1 MALEDSLKQYFGFNH
16 FRSGQKEVIEALLL
30 KKDVLG
36 VLPTATGKSLCYQLP
51 SYLTPGLTIVVSPLI
66 SLMEDQVSQ
75 LNHQSVQAVALNSQL
90 TFSEKEF
97 VLAHLSEYKF
107 LFVSPEML
115 WQKKILHILK
125 RQKIAFFVIDEAHCV
140 SLWGIDFRPEYRQL
154 GKVKNYLDNP
164 TTLALTATATP
175 FVQDDIAKL
184 LLTKN
189 YEKIQRSVDRKN
201 IALFV
206 RQTEDKFTTLT
217 ELLKKIGGPGI
228 IYCATKKTVEA
239 LYHQLKNEYNIGYYH
254 GGLDGSERS
263 RLQLQFQSN
272 QLDILV
278 ATNAFGMGID
288 KGDIRFV
295 IHFDLPDSIENYVQ
309 EIGRAGRDGK
319 KSQAILLYQ
328 KNDEKIHHYFK
339 QMRQD
344 ERSGFQQLLAEKTNQ
359 AFSELQNKWFDLSQ
373 SIGKEEVLAAI
384 TVNEQVKSKKLNQM
398 LAYINLATCRREFIL
413 ENFAEK
419 IEIKPDDCCDNDGL
433 DLKQSHVSFKHN
445 QQRFSWQEIFLKLF
459 KEND

>member
-1 MALEDSLKQYFGFNH
+1 M
-16 FRSGQKEVIEALLL
+16 
-30 KKDVLG
+30 
-36 VLPTATGKSLCYQLP
+36 
-51 SYLTPGLTIVVSPLI
+51 
-66 SLMEDQVSQ
+66 
-75 LNHQSVQAVALNSQL
+75 
-90 TFSEKEF
+90 
-97 VLAHLSEYKF
+97 
-107 LFVSPEML
+107 
-115 WQKKILHILK
+115 
-125 RQKIAFFVIDEAHCV
+125 
-140 SLWGIDFRPEYRQL
+140 
-154 GKVKNYLDNP
+154 
-164 TTLALTATATP
+164 
-175 FVQDDIAKL
+175 
-184 LLTKN
+184 
-189 YEKIQRSVDRKN
+189 
-201 IALFV
+201 
-206 RQTEDKFTTLT
+206 
-217 ELLKKIGGPGI
+217 
-228 IYCATKKTVEA
+228 EA
-239 LYHQLKNEYNIGYYH
+239 LYQQLKNEYNIGYYH

-373 SIGKEEVLAAI
+373 SMGKEEVLAAI

-398 LAYINLATCRREFIL
+398 LAYINLTTCRREFIL

-419 IEIKPDDCCDNDGL
+419 IQIKPDDCCDNDGL
-433 DLKQSHVSFKHN
+433 DLKQSQVSFKHN